1 LLEGKKFKIP
11 DSALSITISPSIYV
25 LKHVLGCTRRLQKDN
40 FVRRSRE
47 NAMKALHFSQHGEL
61 DVVRYGDVPDPVLKE
76 GQILVRVRA
85 CAINHLDL
93 WVRRGWPGLKLE
105 MPHWCGADVAG
116 EVAQLGEGVVGWA
129 HGRKVVVDPGVSTID
144 DEFTRRGEASVS
156 PGYHILGEQV
166 RGGAAE
172 YLAVPASNLLPM
184 PENWDFPEVAAPLLV
199 SLAAWR
205 MLIHRAGLR
214 AGESVLI
221 VGAGGGVNSMA
232 IQIAKLAGARVYV
245 VCGNEEKAN
254 RARDLGA
261 DVAVDRSRGDWLK
274 EIYKL
279 TNKRGVD
286 VVVDNVGK
294 ATLSGSMQAVA
305 RGGRIVIIGNTS
317 GPQAEI
323 DIRYIFGKQI
333 SLIGSTMGS
342 QQDFRDVTS
351 LLWAGKLKPV
361 IDRVM
366 PLSEGIEAYRI
377 MERGEQFGKIVL
389 IP

>member
-1 LLEGKKFKIP
+1 MRKDGA
-11 DSALSITISPSIYV
+11 AL
-25 LKHVLGCTRRLQKDN
+25 
-40 FVRRSRE
+40 
-47 NAMKALHFSQHGEL
+47 KALHFLQHGEL
-61 DVVRYGDVPDPVLKE
+61 DAVRYGEVPNPVAQP
-76 GQILVRVRA
+76 GQVLVKVRA
-85 CAINHLDL
+85 CAINHLDI
-93 WVRRGWPGLKLE
+93 WVRRGWPGLKLA

-116 EVAQLGEGVVGWA
+116 EVAQLGERVAGWKI
-129 HGRKVVVDPGVSTID
+129 GDKVVVDPGVSTTE

-172 YLAVPASNLLPM
+172 YLAVPASNLLLI
-184 PENWDFPEVAAPLLV
+184 PETLGFPEAAAPLLV

-205 MLIHRAGLR
+205 MLIHRAGLK

-254 RARDLGA
+254 RAKELGA
-261 DVAVDRSRGDWLK
+261 DVAVDRSRGDWVK
-274 EIYKL
+274 EVYRL

-294 ATLSGSMQAVA
+294 ATLTGSMQAVA

-333 SLIGSTMGS
+333 SLIGSTMGNH
-342 QQDFRDVTS
+342 QDFRDVTS
-351 LLWAGKLKPV
+351 LLWAGKLRPV

-366 PLSEGIEAYRI
+366 PLSQGIEAYRI